1 MTLGPWAIAK
11 RLLRIYIVLS
21 NILHHQL
28 LDGVMDKAVTFSAE
42 GSGFNSWL
50 GQWNSFKKSK
60 LLFLIED
67 ISELECWT
75 LIRHLVIYESL
86 SVPKKIWNGKLSVPK
101 KNWNGKW
108 FIEYIGQYLIPTDD
122 SHGVYPVPER
132 LRRSSKMRE
141 TLHI

>member
-1 MTLGPWAIAK
+1 
-11 RLLRIYIVLS
+11 
-21 NILHHQL
+21 
-28 LDGVMDKAVTFSAE
+28 MDKAITINAE
-42 GSGFNSWL
+42 GPKFKSWL

-60 LLFLIED
+60 FPFLIED

-132 LRRSSKMRE
+132 LWSFKMRE
-141 TLHI
+141 KEHTLHLMFQFCFHKENPSDKSNEFNFGHLQ